1 MPGPS
6 PGVKR
11 VESRWIEGFRANRR
25 LLAVERVSYDGILAG
40 KPFSRSTA
48 RSSAPASAPPHSA
61 LQGPRPLA
69 GTRTSG
75 SVSVAKGHGSRL
87 RSGLAAGGRRI
98 RTLSPALRKAAV
110 PRRATWIP
118 GHRAGASGINA
129 EPAVRIHLSPRE
141 SRVRTCMLAELDQTG
156 ILRSRSRARRQ
167 KSPPQPRNAD
177 YGNEASRSSAT
188 TRAPAHDDCKIRW
201 QQTQFVEPRR
211 PGPCAGNRQD
221 AAGNRRCMQ
230 GRSRQPCRRRAFP
243 AQADGPHRRARW
255 ETLRHIPS
263 GHPGP

>member
-1 MPGPS
+1 MTLCWRKADSNPQ
-6 PGVKR
+6 
-11 VESRWIEGFRANRR
+11 
-25 LLAVERVSYDGILAG
+25 
-40 KPFSRSTA
+40 SRSEKSG
-48 RSSAPASAPPHSA
+48 RSATRHMDSWSLGRRERYQRGNRQFESIS
-61 LQGPRPLA
+61 LQGR
-69 GTRTSG
+69 
-75 SVSVAKGHGSRL
+75 VVC
-87 RSGLAAGGRRI
+87 
-98 RTLSPALRKAAV
+98 
-110 PRRATWIP
+110 
-118 GHRAGASGINA
+118 
-129 EPAVRIHLSPRE
+129 EPACWRSWTRRG
-141 SRVRTCMLAELDQTG
+141 RV
-156 ILRSRSRARRQ
+156 RSRSRARRQ

-255 ETLRHIPS
+255 ETLRHIPIIARRSS